1 MIVEVKAVP
10 RSSKA
15 GVDGWIGG
23 ALKVRLKSAP
33 VDGKANKELVETLA
47 KACKIPKANIRWLS
61 GETAKLKRLELV
73 GVEKL
78 PF

>member
-1 MIVEVKAVP
+1 MIVDVKAVP
-10 RSSKA
+10 RSSRS
-15 GVDGWIGG
+15 GIDGWIGG

-33 VDGKANKELVETLA
+33 VDGKANHELVEVLA
-47 KACKIPKANIRWLS
+47 KACKIPKANVRWLS

-73 GVEKL
+73 GVDKL